1 MGLFPIKWDKKL
13 NISSLKTEVILIRKC
28 WVKKT
33 TRKIPDKAIKSF
45 FPIEDLNIEINDII
59 IFQGVKL
66 NHKTLNNY
74 FILNWFS
81 IAVLSVFIEIE

>member
-1 MGLFPIKWDKKL
+1 MKCESMLK
-13 NISSLKTEVILIRKC
+13 ISSLKTEVTLIRKC
-28 WVKKT
+28 CVKKT
-33 TRKIPDKAIKSF
+33 TKKIPDKAIKSF

-74 FILNWFS
+74 FILN
-81 IAVLSVFIEIE
+81 